1 MARSSN
7 KFARPGHVPINYA
20 ENLNV
25 DVSEGNFRPFLLKNC
40 VFGACQLC
48 GVKFDGKSVLK
59 HKESAREFTT
69 SFEYFLCEL
78 QGPNLTLIRAPFVI
92 DKSIFPSKQ

>member
-7 KFARPGHVPINYA
+7 KFARPGHVPMNYA

-25 DVSEGNFRPFLLKNC
+25 GVSEDNFRHHLLKNC
-40 VFGACQLC
+40 VFAACQLC

-69 SFEYFLCEL
+69 FSEYF
-78 QGPNLTLIRAPFVI
+78 V
-92 DKSIFPSKQ
+92 